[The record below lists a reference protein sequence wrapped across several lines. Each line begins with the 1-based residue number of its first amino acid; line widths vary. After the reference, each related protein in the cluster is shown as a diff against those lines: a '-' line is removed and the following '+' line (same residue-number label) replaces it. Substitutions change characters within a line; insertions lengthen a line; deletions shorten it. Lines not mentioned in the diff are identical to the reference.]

1 MLCSE
6 SHEGDAIL
14 ELVADLNNLM
24 LIHVKIVSI
33 IIVPR
38 NQLDEA
44 DGIG

>member
-1 MLCSE
+1 MRRSD
-6 SHEGDAIL
+6 SHEGGAIF
-14 ELVADLNNLM
+14 EFVADLDNLM
-24 LIHVKIVSI
+24 LIRVKIVRR

>member
-1 MLCSE
+1 V
-6 SHEGDAIL
+6 A
-14 ELVADLNNLM
+14 ELDNLM
-24 LIHVKIVSI
+24 LIHVKIVRR